1 MRASWTQGLA
11 FSMAALL
18 GATAMPANAQQSLA
32 ISIIYLE
39 KKAEHPPTLSNFDLI
54 PDDEGLVGARLAIK
68 DTNSTGKFLKHS
80 YALSEVVKKSG
91 EDILAEARKA
101 LDGGPKIAILNMPAA
116 DALAIADLPEA
127 ADDLLFNAGAYD
139 TALRDD
145 QCRRNLLHTLP
156 SRAMLADAL
165 MQFLVKKQWAHIML
179 IAGHYPTGQ
188 ALGEAFRNAA
198 KKFGVTLNADKQWL
212 ADADIRRNA
221 MQEVPLFTQD
231 ADYDAIVVADEENQF
246 ATFFQYNSW
255 QPRPI
260 MGSAGLMTLGW
271 SPAMEQWAAIQLQN
285 RFFDFAGRK
294 MDSIDY
300 ASWLAV
306 RSVGEAVTRTRK
318 GDVAAIR
325 AYLLGDQF
333 GLDGFKGSK
342 LSYRNW
348 NGQLRQPIAL
358 ASRDALVT
366 LAPIEGFEHQNTELD
381 TLGIDQPETKCAGME

>member
-1 MRASWTQGLA
+1 MRAAWIWGFAGAIVVATPT
-11 FSMAALL
+11 AAI
-18 GATAMPANAQQSLA
+18 AQEKLD
-32 ISIIYLE
+32 ISIAYLE
-39 KKAEHPPTLSNFDLI
+39 KKAEHPPTLTNFETI
-54 PDDEGLVGARLAIK
+54 PADQGLAGARLAIR

-80 YALSEVVKKSG
+80 YALTETVKGPG
-91 EDILAEARKA
+91 EDIVAEARKA
-101 LDGGPKIAILNMPAA
+101 LDGGPKIAILNMPAV
-116 DALAIADLPEA
+116 DALAVADLPEA

-139 TALRDD
+139 TSLRDD

-165 MQFLVKKQWAHIML
+165 MQFLVKKQWTHIML
-179 IAGHYPTGQ
+179 IAGHYPADQ

-198 KKFGVTLNADKQWL
+198 KKFVVTLNADKQWL

-255 QPRPI
+255 QPRPV

-285 RFFDFAGRK
+285 RFFDFAKRK
-294 MDSIDY
+294 MDSLDY

-306 RSVGEAVTRTRK
+306 RSVGEAVTRTRS

-325 AYLLGDQF
+325 AYLLGERF
-333 GLDGFKGSK
+333 GLDGFKGAK

-381 TLGIDQPETKCAGME
+381 TLGLDQPETKCAGME

>member
-1 MRASWTQGLA
+1 MRAAWSWGLA
-11 FSMAALL
+11 GAVLVATSTAAF
-18 GATAMPANAQQSLA
+18 AQQKLD
-32 ISIIYLE
+32 ISIAYLE
-39 KKAEHPPTLSNFDLI
+39 KKAEHPPTLTNFDLI
-54 PDDEGLVGARLAIK
+54 PEDEGLAGARLAIK

-80 YALSEVVKKSG
+80 YALTETVKGTG
-91 EDILAEARKA
+91 EDIVAEARKA
-101 LDGGPKIAILNMPAA
+101 LGGGPKIAILNMPAA
-116 DALAIADLPEA
+116 DALAVADLPEA

-139 TALRDD
+139 TSLRDD

-179 IAGHYPTGQ
+179 IAGHYPTDQ